1 MGHGTCRVSTCTTL
15 RIRTSL
21 NFMPKAP
28 HIPPMCPGLGRK
40 ANFSL
45 WNIEKFPRVDNFELK
60 PLRRDRGLPDR
71 EVGRGRDK
79 QTSN

>member
-28 HIPPMCPGLGRK
+28 HIPPLCPGLGRK
-40 ANFSL
+40 SQLLSVESRKVSQSRQF
-45 WNIEKFPRVDNFELK
+45 
-60 PLRRDRGLPDR
+60 
-71 EVGRGRDK
+71 
-79 QTSN
+79 